1 MQMHDRHHFDL
12 VGTVSKQNA
21 KRKCSCKTSTDIEF
35 DNGIK
40 LGINDDAIDGILHRS
55 QKPSAKITLLRLVIG
70 SRFDHL
76 GFSIRLK
83 YNSFHVSD
91 A

>member
-1 MQMHDRHHFDL
+1 MHDRYHFDL

-21 KRKCSCKTSTDIEF
+21 ERKCPCKTSPDIEF

-40 LGINDDAIDGILHRS
+40 SGINDDAVNGILHRG
-55 QKPSAKITLLRLVIG
+55 QKPSAKVTLLRLVMG

-76 GFSIRLK
+76 GFSICMK
-83 YNSFHVSD
+83 YDSLHVSD